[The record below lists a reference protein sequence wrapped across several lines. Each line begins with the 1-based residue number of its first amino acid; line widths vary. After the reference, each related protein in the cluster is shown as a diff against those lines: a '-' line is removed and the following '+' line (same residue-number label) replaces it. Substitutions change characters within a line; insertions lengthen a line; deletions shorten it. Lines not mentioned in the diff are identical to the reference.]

1 MNNIA
6 VFASGTGTNFRAIF
20 RNIQAGEI
28 PARICCFLT
37 NRPQAGS
44 LAFAQENHIPSYVI
58 SPAEF
63 HSEQAFGEALLQVL
77 EKHETEWIVL
87 AGYLKKIPDNVVE
100 AFSNRILNI
109 HPALLPAFGGKGMY
123 GMHVHRAVYEAGVT
137 VSGATIHL
145 VNQEYDA
152 GPIVLQ
158 RAVDIGDCRSPE
170 EIAARVLKVEHQLYS
185 QALRKVLTTPFRVEG
200 RRVIFSDA

>member
-20 RNIQAGEI
+20 RNIQVGEI

-37 NRPQAGS
+37 NRPQAGA

-77 EKHETEWIVL
+77 GKHKTEWIVL

-152 GPIVLQ
+152 GPIVMQ
-158 RAVDIGDCRSPE
+158 RAVDIDGCRSPE